1 MKVKARILYK
11 FVTVIILLLLV
22 IFFTYGQGSNKQNFN
37 TFNAPISKTQLRLE
51 SEEIISHENVL
62 KSRPNIL
69 LIVADDL
76 GYADL
81 GVYGS
86 EIQTPN
92 IDSLAASGMLFTQ
105 FHTAPLCAPTRAML
119 MSGNNNHVAGM
130 AKQSRSHGLGGVPFE
145 GYEASLSDRIIPFP
159 RLLNDSGYHTYSVG
173 KWHLGLEL
181 EQSPHAAGFSR
192 SYNLLNGSGS
202 HFDARGINKRGS
214 SYRMDEKLVEYPVGR
229 YSTEVYTD
237 QLIAF
242 IDENKDDGK
251 PFFAF
256 AAYTA
261 PHWPLQVPDKY
272 LDLYAGFYD
281 DGYDS
286 LRERRLES
294 LKQANIIPSESEL
307 PPRNDAIT
315 PWENLTSDEQRKE
328 SRKMELYA
336 AMVDNLDDHV
346 GRLIEYLKD
355 RGLYD
360 NTLIV
365 FMSDNGAA
373 AEDFYHNG
381 QHVDYIQSNFNNNY
395 DKMGTAESFVSYG
408 PQWAEAGSA
417 PFQRRKGYTREGGL
431 TTPLIIA
438 GTGVVAN
445 GVINKNYLTVM
456 DLAPTFIELAGAR
469 YPDDGSVKP
478 ILGAS
483 INSLI
488 TGESDSV
495 HEDQYVTAG
504 YHSGRTYLRQG
515 KWKIST
521 LEPPFAEKFFELHDL
536 SVDPGEVHNLAEAEP
551 EKLEEL
557 TKLWQKQRKE
567 LGIVL
572 PEDL

>member
-1 MKVKARILYK
+1 MIIRIVRVLQI
-11 FVTVIILLLLV
+11 TSLV
-22 IFFTYGQGSNKQNFN
+22 LIAACGNSSNEASAKNELD
-37 TFNAPISKTQLRLE
+37 K
-51 SEEIISHENVL
+51 
-62 KSRPNIL
+62 RPNIL

-86 EIQTPN
+86 QIQTPN

-105 FHTAPLCAPTRAML
+105 FHTATYCAPTRAML
-119 MSGNNNHVAGM
+119 LSGNNNHVAGV
-130 AKQSRSHGLGGVPFE
+130 AKQGSIGIAGVPFE
-145 GYEASLSDRIIPFP
+145 GYEASLSDRIVPLP
-159 RLLNDSGYHTYSVG
+159 RLLNESGYHTYSVG

-192 SYNLLNGSGS
+192 AYNLLEGGGS
-202 HFDARGINKRGS
+202 HFDSKGYKAPGS
-214 SYRMDEKLVEYPVGR
+214 NYRKDEELVEYPQGR

-237 QLIAF
+237 QLIEF
-242 IDENKDDGK
+242 IDENKDEGS

-256 AAYTA
+256 AAYTS
-261 PHWPLQVPDKY
+261 PHWPLQVPDEY

-286 LRERRLES
+286 LRERRFES
-294 LKQANIIPSESEL
+294 LKQANIISPESKL
-307 PPRNDAIT
+307 PPRNEAIR
-315 PWENLTSDEQRKE
+315 PWEELTPAEQRKE

-346 GRLIEYLKD
+346 GRLIEYLKTE
-355 RGLYD
+355 GLYD

-381 QHVDYIQSNFNNNY
+381 PFVDYIQANFDNSY
-395 DKMGTAESFVSYG
+395 EKMGTAESFVSYG

-417 PFQRRKGYTREGGL
+417 PFHRHKGYSREGGI
-431 TTPLIIA
+431 TAPMIIT
-438 GTGVVAN
+438 GTGVEAS
-445 GVINKNYLTVM
+445 GEINNSYLSVM
-456 DLAPTFIELAGAR
+456 DLAPTFLELAGVS
-469 YPDDGSVKP
+469 YPDDKSVKP
-478 ILGAS
+478 ILGES
-483 INSLI
+483 INSFLA
-488 TGESDSV
+488 GKSESV
-495 HEDQYVTAG
+495 HDDQYVTVG
-504 YHSGRTYLRQG
+504 YHSGRAYLRQG
-515 KWKIST
+515 NWKIST
-521 LEPPFAEKFFELHDL
+521 LDQPFDEKFFELHDL
-536 SVDPGEVHNLAEAEP
+536 SVDPGESRNLAAIEP

-557 TKLWQKQRKE
+557 IKLWQTRRKE